1 MPLLPTVLLC
11 ALTELLV
18 AIALGWPVARRLA
31 PTPSLALALA
41 PIVGWA
47 LFNTAALPLL
57 TAVGFTRVTVS
68 ISCGAAILGGAAVQI
83 FGRARNLAEFGRS
96 EVFLWAFAAAT
107 LLAVVPALAV
117 WPKHVAGGIALSEAM
132 FDHSKAAIIDE
143 IVRLGLPPGNPF
155 FGGGGPPHL
164 VYYYLW
170 HFSAAIPAT
179 LFGASGWEA
188 DIALTWFTAF
198 ASLCLMQGVA
208 ASLGGNR
215 VGSLLVLLLSLGGS
229 LDPILRLVL
238 PSGFLDRALSQLP
251 WPQAWLFQASWAP
264 QHVAGAACVVVS
276 VFLLSRLAAARDR
289 LILPLLAVMVAA
301 GFETSVWIGGVIFA
315 AAALP
320 IGAVFF
326 NMAEDKAARR
336 SLVLRS
342 AAAAALALAIAYP
355 FLRDEFA
362 AAAARQAGAPLAFH
376 PFEVLG
382 PMVPHQVKKAAD
394 LPAFWAILLVVQFP
408 AIYFAGF
415 WGMVEA
421 VAVPQPQTAE
431 RRLIIGLVLLAAASL
446 IVPWLFTSTIANND
460 LGWRGVLPGIF
471 VLTVFAAAGLLR
483 WLSTARRL
491 ALAAIALWAL
501 SLPGGLQ
508 IAADNAGG
516 LRTPA
521 ASMLAQSPELWAA
534 VRRYADD
541 DERVANN
548 PLFLARAVRWPVN
561 ISWALLADRRSCY
574 AGWNLGRAF
583 IPLPEAEID
592 RIDARF
598 TRVFAGH
605 GSAADVHSL
614 ASRFGCRV
622 VVVTASDGAW
632 VRDPFATSPDYRL
645 AEERPGRW
653 RIYRAVDG
661 GRAPK

>member
-1 MPLLPTVLLC
+1 MPSLPTVLLC

-47 LFNTAALPLL
+47 LFNTATLPLL

-83 FGRARNLAEFGRS
+83 FGRARNLAEFGRN

-107 LLAVVPALAV
+107 LLALVPALAV

-132 FDHSKAAIIDE
+132 FDHSKAAIIDD

-155 FGGGGPPHL
+155 FGESGPHL

-251 WPQAWLFQASWAP
+251 LPQAWLFQASWAP

-301 GFETSVWIGGVIFA
+301 GFETSVWIGGVIFVA
-315 AAALP
+315 SALP
-320 IGAVFF
+320 IGAAFF
-326 NMAEDKAARR
+326 VMAEDKAARR
-336 SLVLRS
+336 ALVLRG
-342 AAAAALALAIAYP
+342 ATAAALALAITYP

-382 PMVPHQVKKAAD
+382 PIVPHQLKNAAD

-408 AIYFAGF
+408 AIYFAGS

-421 VAVPQPQTAE
+421 VAVPQPQME
-431 RRLIIGLVLLAAASL
+431 KRRLIIGLVLLAAASL
-446 IVPWLFTSTIANND
+446 IVAWLFTSTIANND

-471 VLTVFAAAGLLR
+471 VLTVFAAAGLPR
-483 WLSTARRL
+483 WLTTARGL
-491 ALAAIALWAL
+491 ALAAFALWAL

-508 IAADNAGG
+508 IAAGNTVG
-516 LRTPA
+516 LTTAA
-521 ASMLAQSPELWAA
+521 ASMFAPSSELWDA
-534 VRRYADD
+534 VRRHAAA

-548 PLFLARAVRWPVN
+548 PLFLAQAVRWPVN

-592 RIDARF
+592 RIDALF
-598 TRVFAGH
+598 TRVFAGG

-614 ASRFGCRV
+614 ASRFDCRV
-622 VVVTASDGAW
+622 IVVTASDGAW